1 MEVILAG
8 CNVDYGAIS
17 DFATGRLKGE
27 QLTPETIA
35 AAYARISRDDRRVDE
50 LRALARQEVEKAR
63 QSNRNIVFGMGHNSI
78 AEHAVFN
85 FDILNVSRLFVEMLE
100 RSRLASYTE
109 KSQRYVLL
117 QDDFVVPPEV
127 REAGLE
133 SVFRDA
139 VGEQNDLYH
148 RLYTRLR
155 SYVFKEHP
163 ELARDQANNTLL
175 EGWAKEDAR
184 YVIALATETQLGM
197 TVNARSLE
205 RMIRHLAAS
214 SLSEARDCGRR
225 LYEVAVRIAPSLVRY
240 VEPQDYDRL
249 VSEALAETMVR
260 LRTQTGDIPERE
272 HGGAIAAAEE
282 VKLLGATA
290 DADDRVVAAL
300 LHSADDLSWEDCRGI
315 VAKMDVREKAEVI
328 KTVCR
333 HMQVY
338 DSVRR
343 EFENVALH
351 FELEISASC
360 FAQLKRHRMATIT
373 CQEYNPILGF
383 TVPQA
388 ICEVGMEQDFRE
400 TMARTEAVYYRIKK
414 VVPTAAAYILT
425 NAHRRRV
432 GMKINARELYHI
444 ARLRT
449 DQHAQWDIRNIADK
463 MMALGRE
470 VMPLTL
476 MLAAGK
482 DNFPSLVARIYPT
495 SAGSSR

>member
-272 HGGAIAAAEE
+272 HGGAITAAEE

>member
-85 FDILNVSRLFVEMLE
+85 FDILNVSRLFVEVLE

>member
-272 HGGAIAAAEE
+272 HGGAIVAAEE

-388 ICEVGMEQDFRE
+388 ICEVGMEEDFRE

-414 VVPTAAAYILT
+414 VVPAAAAYILT

>member
-8 CNVDYGAIS
+8 CNVDYGVIS

-35 AAYARISRDDRRVDE
+35 AAYARISRDGRRVDE

-117 QDDFVVPPEV
+117 QDDFVMPPEV

-148 RLYTRLR
+148 RLYERLR

-163 ELARDQANNTLL
+163 ELARDQANHTLL

-225 LYEVAVRIAPSLVRY
+225 LYEVAVRIAPSLVRH
-240 VEPQDYDRL
+240 VEPQDYDRP
-249 VSEALAETMVR
+249 VGEALTETMAR
-260 LRTQTGDIPERE
+260 LRTQPGDIPERE
-272 HGGAIAAAEE
+272 RGGPVAAAEE

-290 DADDRVVAAL
+290 DADDRVVASL
-300 LHSADDLSWEDCRGI
+300 LHSADDLSWEECRGI

-333 HMQVY
+333 QMQVY

-388 ICEVGMEQDFRE
+388 ICEVGMERDFRE

-414 VVPTAAAYILT
+414 VVPAAAAYILT

-444 ARLRT
+444 ARLRA
-449 DQHAQWDIRNIADK
+449 DQHAQWDIRNIADR

-482 DNFPSLVARIYPT
+482 DNFPSLVARIYPA